1 MNPPEL
7 ERAAQV
13 VSESD
18 GGCPSS
24 ISLDGAGGFDSR
36 ARRYSTK
43 YTVAGPFGV
52 AVAKQRKGH
61 FQQATRVE
69 GIVSLQGGANL
80 FNMRV

>member
-7 ERAAQV
+7 ERAAQA
-13 VSESD
+13 VSEGD

-43 YTVAGPFGV
+43 YTVAGPFGSLSPNN
-52 AVAKQRKGH
+52 ARAIFNRLLALKG
-61 FQQATRVE
+61 
-69 GIVSLQGGANL
+69 
-80 FNMRV
+80 